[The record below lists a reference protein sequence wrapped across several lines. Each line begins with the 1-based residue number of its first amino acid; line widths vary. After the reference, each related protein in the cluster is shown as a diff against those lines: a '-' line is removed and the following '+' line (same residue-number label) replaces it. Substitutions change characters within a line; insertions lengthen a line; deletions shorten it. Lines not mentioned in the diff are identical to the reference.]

1 MEIKQIYDIA
11 NQVVQEGL
19 GSQEIAPVSA
29 ENIVDVGKTLSEFN
43 WTSPFLDK
51 MAAKV
56 SKVVLTSRVYKG
68 QAPNIMVDGF
78 EWGSVVEKIDTELP
92 SAELDKAYQIADGQ
106 SVDPYV
112 VSMPK
117 TQAKYYSDKQV
128 WSIKLTRF
136 KDQITHLFRSAAD
149 FEAFWAK
156 VEIDLLNT
164 YELEMQQLTLL
175 AVDNM
180 IGETVATDF
189 SDGNYSAGSAVRSVN
204 LLYEYNQIHTT
215 DPATVAN
222 ALTNPEFI
230 RFANQRMKQVQKRMG
245 TANTLFNIGGL
256 MKFTQGDNFKF
267 FLHND
272 YVAAADSY
280 LYGDTYHDEK
290 VALPDGYQS
299 ITHWQGIGKGFKF
312 EDTSKIDLVT
322 HSGRTVQL
330 GGILGVMCDKYAVAL
345 YNKEEEVLTTPMN
358 AAGKYLNIFHH
369 YETSYI
375 NDFNEN
381 FVVFFIA

>member
-19 GSQEIAPVSA
+19 GSHEIATVSA

-56 SKVVLTSRVYKG
+56 SKVVLDARIYKG
-68 QAPNIMVDGF
+68 KAPNIMMDHF
-78 EWGSVVEKIDTELP
+78 EWSGVIEMIDTELP

-117 TQAKYYSDKQV
+117 IQAKYYSDKQV

-136 KDQITHLFRSAAD
+136 KDQITQLFRSAAD

-164 YELEMQQLTLL
+164 YELQMQQLTLI
-175 AVDNM
+175 AIDNM
-180 IGETVATDF
+180 IGETAATEF
-189 SDGNYSAGSAVRSVN
+189 SDGNYSGGTSNRLINV
-204 LLYEYNQIHTT
+204 LYEYNQLHPNDSVTFE
-215 DPATVAN
+215 N
-222 ALTNPEFI
+222 ALSNPEYI
-230 RFANQRMKQVQKRMG
+230 RFVNLRMSQMKERIG
-245 TANTLFNIGGL
+245 TATNIYNLGNL
-256 MKFTQGDNFKF
+256 TKFTQGDYFKF

-272 YVAAADSY
+272 YVAAANSY
-280 LYGDTYHDEK
+280 LYGDTYHDDK
-290 VALPDGYQS
+290 VALPDGYQA
-299 ITHWQGIGKGFKF
+299 ITHWQGIGKSFDF
-312 EDTSKIDLVT
+312 ADTSKIDLVT

-330 GGILGVMCDKYAVAL
+330 KGILGVMCDKKAVCL

-369 YETSYI
+369 YETDFI
-375 NDFNEN
+375 NNFNEN
-381 FVVFFIA
+381 FVVFYMA